1 MYRVLKLKESESKEY
16 RYITTHGIGPGTVPE
31 GTFIRSEDLENG
43 KTAIYLNRPLSDE
56 ELKKY
61 DIKPEWI
68 QESLVEAEEDEL
80 ENVESDEETEEVI
93 EDQLDAE
100 ETKEDLEDT
109 VDSEEDQDE
118 NAVEE
123 ESQLDTQLDEIRD
136 VIIDLDLRLY
146 KIMNDKEEF
155 YIIGR
160 LDKDSNTVEML
171 VDTQPAE
178 EVNVDIEEGEEE
190 IEKPLELDDNK
201 EIETRF
207 DYVKLPTQFE
217 QIKDMFPRY
226 GEDLTPDHEAI
237 MEYLMNLL
245 IEQNPR
251 AAKEREEEPEDEEVE
266 VEIEP
271 IEEPEEV
278 EPSIEITGEEDLEDE
293 D

>member
-31 GTFIRSEDLENG
+31 GTFIRSEDLENN

-68 QESLVEAEEDEL
+68 QESLVEADEEKEEL
-80 ENVESDEETEEVI
+80 EDIEQAEETE
-93 EDQLDAE
+93 
-100 ETKEDLEDT
+100 EDLEDT
-109 VDSEEDQDE
+109 VDSEEDQEE
-118 NAVEE
+118 NPVEE
-123 ESQLDTQLDEIRD
+123 ESTLDKQLDEIRE
-136 VIIDLDLRLY
+136 VLVDLDLRLY
-146 KIMNDKEEF
+146 KIMNNEEEF

-160 LDKDSNTVEML
+160 LDPISNQVEML
-171 VDTQPAE
+171 VDTQPADTMNVNIEPDGSETAEQTLKDSE
-178 EVNVDIEEGEEE
+178 ETNLPDKDID
-190 IEKPLELDDNK
+190 IA
-201 EIETRF
+201 TRF
-207 DYVKLPTQFE
+207 DYIKLPVKFE

-251 AAKEREEEPEDEEVE
+251 AAKERAEETPEEEVAIDDEVVAQE
-266 VEIEP
+266 EIP
-271 IEEPEEV
+271 
-278 EPSIEITGEEDLEDE
+278 GEEEIEDE

>member
-1 MYRVLKLKESESKEY
+1 MYRVLKLKESEE
-16 RYITTHGIGPGTVPE
+16 
-31 GTFIRSEDLENG
+31 LE
-43 KTAIYLNRPLSDE
+43 E
-56 ELKKY
+56 KK
-61 DIKPEWI
+61 
-68 QESLVEAEEDEL
+68 LTEAEEDEL
-80 ENVESDEETEEVI
+80 DNVESDEEAEEVI
-93 EDQLDAE
+93 EDQIDAE

-136 VIIDLDLRLY
+136 VVIDLDLRLY

-251 AAKEREEEPEDEEVE
+251 AAKEREEEPEDETVELDGEV
-266 VEIEP
+266 

-278 EPSIEITGEEDLEDE
+278 EPGIEVNDIENVGEEDLEDE